1 MNQKVTKRINNHRFT
16 SKLEVGD
23 LVFHRLAG
31 HGTVTWVNPHK
42 REYVV
47 QFAKSRFKY
56 NKDRRMYDRTKEL
69 CKRRDLEK
77 QDKAQRKEALKCQAY
92 NNQLFPDRPE
102 GNTAP
107 GFQQSKHSTQP
118 KHLVTSSNDQK
129 YWRPIKKMKRNQ
141 NGRLVEKTV
150 GWKDVSANKTNTEQ
164 GGSQ

>member
-1 MNQKVTKRINNHRFT
+1 MNEKVTRRINNEAYT
-16 SKLEVGD
+16 AKLEVGD
-23 LVFHRLAG
+23 LVHHKLAG

-47 QFAKSRFKY
+47 QFAQSRFKY

-77 QDKAQRKEALKCQAY
+77 LDKTQRREALKCREI
-92 NNQLFPDRPE
+92 NNKWKPADRD
-102 GNTAP
+102 
-107 GFQQSKHSTQP
+107 
-118 KHLVTSSNDQK
+118 KHLVTSSLDQK
-129 YWRPIKKMKRNQ
+129 YWRPIKKMVRKD
-141 NGRLVEKTV
+141 GRLVEKTI